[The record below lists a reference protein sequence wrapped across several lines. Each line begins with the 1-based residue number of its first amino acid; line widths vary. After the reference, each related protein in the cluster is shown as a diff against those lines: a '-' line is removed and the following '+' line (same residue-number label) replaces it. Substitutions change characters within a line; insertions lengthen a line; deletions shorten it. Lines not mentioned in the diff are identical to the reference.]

1 MSATRLSGP
10 PATPLGREIAR
21 LIALEGPMPV
31 ERYMELCLGHP
42 TMGYYITRNPF
53 GADGDFITAPD
64 ISQIF
69 GELIGL
75 WCAEV
80 WRMMGGPRDLHL
92 VELGPGRGALI
103 ADALRAAR
111 VAPQFRSA
119 VRLSLVETSPV
130 LRQLQRQALSAEGE
144 LSSIPV
150 AWRNHLGEV
159 PEGPMILI
167 ANEFFDA
174 LPVRQY
180 QRAPDGWRER
190 LVGLAPD
197 GGLIFGLAPEAEPAL
212 DELPGD
218 EGAIMEIP
226 VAAINMVAGLA
237 DRLRRF
243 GGAALIID
251 YGHAVSAVGDT
262 LQAVRRHQYVH
273 PLSTPGEAD
282 ITAHVDF
289 GALARAAL
297 ARGVVVDGPVEQ
309 GAFLRALGANARAE
323 QLKRN
328 AREAQRRVIDE
339 GLRRLTSSE
348 AGGMGALFK
357 VMAVAASQLG
367 PLPGLAPRREAPHMP
382 QPSIVRALRRPS

>member
-1 MSATRLSGP
+1 MTTRLAAP
-10 PATPLGREIAR
+10 PTTALGREIVR
-21 LIALEGPMPV
+21 IIAAEGPIPL
-31 ERYMELCLGHP
+31 ERYMGLCLGHP
-42 TMGYYITRNPF
+42 TMGYYISRNPF

-75 WCAEV
+75 WSAEV
-80 WRMMGGPRDLHL
+80 WRMMGSPRDIQL
-92 VELGPGRGALI
+92 VELGPGRGALM

-111 VAPQFRSA
+111 VAPQFRNA
-119 VRLSLVETSPV
+119 VRLNLVETSPV
-130 LRQLQRQALSAEGE
+130 LRQLQRKALSAEGE

-150 AWRNHLGEV
+150 AWRDRIEDV
-159 PEGPMILI
+159 PEGPMIVI

-180 QRAPDGWRER
+180 VRSPEGWRER
-190 LVGLAPD
+190 LVGLAAD
-197 GGLIFGLAPEAEPAL
+197 GGLLFGLAADVESGLE
-212 DELPGD
+212 DLPGE
-218 EGAIMEIP
+218 EGAVMEIP
-226 VAAINMVAGLA
+226 VASINMITGLA

-251 YGHAVSAVGDT
+251 YGHAVSALGDT

-282 ITAHVDF
+282 LTAHVDF

-309 GAFLRALGANARAE
+309 GAFLRALGANSRAE

-328 AREAQRRVIDE
+328 AREPQRRQIEE

-357 VMAVAASQLG
+357 VMAIAASQLA
-367 PLPGLAPRREAPHMP
+367 PPPGLSPRREAPHMP
-382 QPSIVRALRRPS
+382 QPSIVRTLRRP

>member
-1 MSATRLSGP
+1 VTVRPNGP
-10 PATPLGREIAR
+10 PGTALGREIVRA
-21 LIALEGPMPV
+21 IVAGGPMPV

-42 TMGYYITRNPF
+42 TLGYYISRNPF

-75 WCAEV
+75 WAAEV
-80 WRMMGGPRDLHL
+80 WRMMGSPREINL
-92 VELGPGRGALI
+92 VELGPGRGALM

-111 VAPQFRSA
+111 VAPSFRNA
-119 VRLSLVETSPV
+119 VRLNLIETSPV

-150 AWRNHLGEV
+150 AWRDRVEDV

-180 QRAPDGWRER
+180 VRAPDGWRER
-190 LVGLAPD
+190 MVGLGPD
-197 GGLIFGLAPEAEPAL
+197 GGLTFGLDAETEPAL
-212 DELPGD
+212 ETLAGE
-218 EGAIMEIP
+218 EGAVMEIA
-226 VAAINMVAGLA
+226 VAGLNLLTGLA

-251 YGHAVSAVGDT
+251 YGHAASAVGDT
-262 LQAVRRHQYVH
+262 FQAVRRHQYVH
-273 PLSTPGEAD
+273 PLATPGEAD
-282 ITAHVDF
+282 LTAHVDF

-297 ARGVVVDGPVEQ
+297 SRGVVVDGPVEQ
-309 GAFLRALGANARAE
+309 GAFLRALGANSRAE
-323 QLKRN
+323 HLKRN
-328 AREAQRRVIDE
+328 AREPQRRAIDD

-367 PLPGLAPRREAPHMP
+367 PLPGLAPRREAPHIP
-382 QPSIVRALRRPS
+382 QTSLVRTLRRP

>member
-1 MSATRLSGP
+1 MTTRLAAP
-10 PATPLGREIAR
+10 PTTALGREIVR
-21 LIALEGPMPV
+21 IIAAEGPIPL
-31 ERYMELCLGHP
+31 ERYMGLCLGHP
-42 TMGYYITRNPF
+42 TMGYYISRNPF

-75 WCAEV
+75 WSAEV
-80 WRMMGGPRDLHL
+80 WRMMGSPRDIQL
-92 VELGPGRGALI
+92 VELGPGRGALM

-111 VAPQFRSA
+111 VAPQFRNA
-119 VRLSLVETSPV
+119 VRLNLVETSPV
-130 LRQLQRQALSAEGE
+130 LRQLQRKALSAEGE

-150 AWRNHLGEV
+150 AWRDRIEDV
-159 PEGPMILI
+159 PEGPMIVI

-180 QRAPDGWRER
+180 VRSPEGWRER
-190 LVGLAPD
+190 LVGLAAD
-197 GGLIFGLAPEAEPAL
+197 GGLLFGLAADVESGLE
-212 DELPGD
+212 ELPGE
-218 EGAIMEIP
+218 EGAVMEIP
-226 VAAINMVAGLA
+226 VASINMITGLA

-251 YGHAVSAVGDT
+251 YGHAVSALGDT

-282 ITAHVDF
+282 LTAHVDF

-309 GAFLRALGANARAE
+309 GAFLRALGANSRAE

-328 AREAQRRVIDE
+328 AREPQRRQIEE

-357 VMAVAASQLG
+357 VMAIAASQLA
-367 PLPGLAPRREAPHMP
+367 PPPGLSPRREAPHMP
-382 QPSIVRALRRPS
+382 QPSIVRTLRRP